1 MKYGLIG
8 ERLGH
13 SFSKLIHNQLFDYE
27 YELKEIPK
35 DGVDAFMK
43 ARDFN
48 AINVTIPYKETVIPY
63 LDEVSDTARTIGA
76 VNTVVNCDGKLCGD
90 NTDYWGM
97 IAMLDRAGID
107 LKDKKVLILGS
118 GGTSK
123 TAMAVAKAAGCS
135 SVQRVSRQKT
145 EGCIT
150 YAEACALTDTQVILN
165 TTPCGM
171 FPNMGESAIDI
182 STFPNLTGVADVVYN
197 PLRSKLVCDAIK
209 RGIPACGG
217 LYMLVAQAAFAAQRF
232 VGISVAKET
241 IDRIFGD
248 LFSSK
253 ENVVLV
259 GMPGSGK
266 STVGKAL
273 AEQLGRPFIDTD
285 EEIVRIDG
293 RSIPAIFEAVGE
305 TGFRDIESAVIKT
318 VAARQGAVIATGG
331 GAVLREENVS
341 LLKENG
347 RLYFLDRPLEA
358 LVATKDRPLSS
369 DRAAL
374 ERRYHERYE
383 IYCGCCDCH
392 VTVNGTPQE
401 TVDFIKEN
409 GGYETAGT

>member
-1 MKYGLIG
+1 
-8 ERLGH
+8 
-13 SFSKLIHNQLFDYE
+13 
-27 YELKEIPK
+27 
-35 DGVDAFMK
+35 
-43 ARDFN
+43 
-48 AINVTIPYKETVIPY
+48 
-63 LDEVSDTARTIGA
+63 
-76 VNTVVNCDGKLCGD
+76 
-90 NTDYWGM
+90 
-97 IAMLDRAGID
+97 
-107 LKDKKVLILGS
+107 
-118 GGTSK
+118 
-123 TAMAVAKAAGCS
+123 
-135 SVQRVSRQKT
+135 
-145 EGCIT
+145 
-150 YAEACALTDTQVILN
+150 
-165 TTPCGM
+165 M
-171 FPNMGESAIDI
+171 FPNIGESAIDI
-182 STFPNLTGVADVVYN
+182 SVFPNLTGVADVVYN
-197 PLRSKLVCDAIK
+197 PLRTKLVCDAIK
-209 RGIPACGG
+209 RGIPTCGG
-217 LYMLVAQAAFAAQRF
+217 LYMLVSQAAFAAQRF

-248 LFSSK
+248 LFSAK
-253 ENVVLV
+253 ENIVLV

-266 STVGKAL
+266 STVGKLL

-369 DRAAL
+369 DRTAL
-374 ERRYHERYE
+374 EKRYRERYE

-392 VTVNGTPQE
+392 VKVNGTPQE

-409 GGYETAGT
+409 VGYETAGT